1 MHRLSL
7 RHVLPALLMLGGGA
21 TGGQTLDQPGFSRLV
36 PGWTN
41 YSTAFN
47 ATHAAGVDAEFAT
60 VGTPYAP
67 AIDVRPLEYSA
78 VVIWFNSGGHEL
90 SFDNFIF
97 QVHFWSSIERF
108 ALNPRQGDL
117 HVGSYN
123 APTGGSTTV
132 PDAITRGGRPAYLL
146 RFSLTNDSIALT
158 QCQAAVVGLVAQ
170 AKTVQAGEF
179 YVPTAPFAG
188 PSDVQGGNIVPFGW
202 GYVITQGGL
211 TIYSGQL
218 ATELKVEAL
227 GSPPSLSIARIGEQI
242 ELCWPGAAGCYTVE
256 STDDLGTA
264 ARWEFILDLPIVVD
278 GSNRLR
284 IPAGDGLRFFRLQR
298 EPQSVPVR

>member
-1 MHRLSL
+1 MHRRLL

-21 TGGQTLDQPGFSRLV
+21 TGGQTLDHPGFSRLV

-47 ATHAAGVDAEFAT
+47 ATHSAGVDAEFAT
-60 VGTPYAP
+60 VGTLYAP

-78 VVIWFNSGGHEL
+78 VVIWFNSGGQEL
-90 SFDNFIF
+90 RFDNFIF
-97 QVHFWSSIERF
+97 QVHFWSSLERF

-117 HVGSYN
+117 HVDTYN

-146 RFSLTNDSIALT
+146 RFRLTNAPVTLT
-158 QCQAAVVGLVAQ
+158 QCQAVVVGLAAQ
-170 AKTVQAGEF
+170 AKTIQAGEF

-227 GSPPSLSIARIGEQI
+227 GSPPSLSISLIGEQI
-242 ELCWPGAAGCYTVE
+242 ELGWPGAAGCYTVE
-256 STDDLGTA
+256 STDHLGTA
-264 ARWEFILDLPIVVD
+264 ARWESIADLPLVVD
-278 GSNRLR
+278 GWNRLR
-284 IPAGDGLRFFRLQR
+284 IPAVDGVRFFRLQR
-298 EPQSVPVR
+298 EPQSVPVQ